1 MNNQSKTKKGKL
13 FIKKNEE
20 SKQFIAF
27 ILSEMG
33 EVYTHHF
40 QAFVFNRFVT
50 STRPRGD
57 STPTYSTIIRGKL
70 LT

>member
-1 MNNQSKTKKGKL
+1 MNNQRASYL
-13 FIKKNEE
+13 FKKNEE

-50 STRPRGD
+50 STRPRGG
-57 STPTYSTIIRGKL
+57 STHHHQR
-70 LT
+70 